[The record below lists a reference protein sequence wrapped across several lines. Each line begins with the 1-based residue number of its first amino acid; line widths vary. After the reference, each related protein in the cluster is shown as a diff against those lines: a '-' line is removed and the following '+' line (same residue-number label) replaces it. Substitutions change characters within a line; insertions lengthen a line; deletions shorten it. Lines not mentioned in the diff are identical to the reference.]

1 MLENIVFPLA
11 ANHGGF
17 DGQNESMGSYLVL
30 SALAFVAV
38 VLILFIIYER
48 PLPNTG
54 LYSLAKLGMPLV
66 TVLLIVNVIAS
77 VPIHVTSSSVA
88 IFVLHLFGVLI
99 SVLLSGGLFLNKKLT
114 T

>member
-11 ANHGGF
+11 ANHGGV
-17 DGQNESMGSYLVL
+17 DVKNEMGTYLVL

-66 TVLLIVNVIAS
+66 TVLLIVNVIDAF
-77 VPIHVTSSSVA
+77 PIYVTSTSMV
-88 IFVLHLFGVLI
+88 IFSLHLFAVLI
-99 SVLLSGGLFLNKKLT
+99 SLSLSGGLFLNKKLT
-114 T
+114 K

>member
-1 MLENIVFPLA
+1 MK
-11 ANHGGF
+11 
-17 DGQNESMGSYLVL
+17 NEMGTYLVL

-38 VLILFIIYER
+38 VLILFIIHER

-66 TVLLIVNVIAS
+66 TVLLIVTVIDS
-77 VPIHVTSSSVA
+77 FPIYVTSTSVV

-99 SVLLSGGLFLNKKLT
+99 SLSLSGGLFLNRKLT
-114 T
+114 K